1 MTISQRVVLKFPRDL
16 VDKPTISL
24 LVKKYD
30 LEFNILQAHIL
41 PQKEGLMVIVF
52 TGEEKVVRD
61 ALKELKSQNVGLQLL
76 KQDIIKNETLCTHC
90 GACVGLCPS
99 NALYLDPHTRKVLFD
114 PEKCIACL
122 ICIKGCIMKAM
133 EVKF

>member
-1 MTISQRVVLKFPRDL
+1 MIISQRVVLRFPKEL
-16 VDKPTISL
+16 VDKPTISSL
-24 LVKKYD
+24 IKKYD

-52 TGEEKVVRD
+52 AGEEKVVRE
-61 ALKELKSQNVGLQLL
+61 ALKELKNLNVGLQML
-76 KQDIIKNETLCTHC
+76 KQDIIKNEKLCTHC
-90 GACVGLCPS
+90 GVCVGLCPS
-99 NALYLDPHTRKVLFD
+99 NALYLDARSRKVLFD

-122 ICIKGCIMKAM
+122 ICVKGCMMKAM